1 MEKPQNSIDLFEF
14 SRNYGA
20 VKEQPAKIIFRQVN
34 KNYQLRRRYLC
45 AIGTSVGGTT
55 ITRYSIKNNEIF
67 KIVTH
72 CIQMRNKS
80 RVLHRDLKDENIL
93 ISTKSLEVKIIDF
106 GCATEWDENRIYTS
120 LSGTPEFFPPE
131 ILKNQNYLAE
141 KSTVWSLGTLLY
153 ILVTGDVPFD
163 SEKEIVN
170 AKRTKVSISK

>member
-1 MEKPQNSIDLFEF
+1 MKKLI
-14 SRNYGA
+14 
-20 VKEQPAKIIFRQVN
+20 
-34 KNYQLRRRYLC
+34 
-45 AIGTSVGGTT
+45 
-55 ITRYSIKNNEIF
+55 NEII

-131 ILKNQNYLAE
+131 IFKNQNYLAE

-170 AKRTKVSISK
+170 AKRTKVSI

>member
-1 MEKPQNSIDLFEF
+1 
-14 SRNYGA
+14 
-20 VKEQPAKIIFRQVN
+20 
-34 KNYQLRRRYLC
+34 
-45 AIGTSVGGTT
+45 
-55 ITRYSIKNNEIF
+55 
-67 KIVTH
+67 
-72 CIQMRNKS
+72 MRNKS

-131 ILKNQNYLAE
+131 IFKNKNYLAE

-163 SEKEIVN
+163 SEKEIIN
-170 AKRTKVSISK
+170 AKRTKVSISKNLFIKIILFSK

>member
-1 MEKPQNSIDLFEF
+1 MKYH
-14 SRNYGA
+14 R
-20 VKEQPAKIIFRQVN
+20 K
-34 KNYQLRRRYLC
+34 
-45 AIGTSVGGTT
+45 T
-55 ITRYSIKNNEIF
+55 NEII

-106 GCATEWDENRIYTS
+106 GCATEWDKNRIYTS

-131 ILKNQNYLAE
+131 IFKNQNYLAE

-163 SEKEIVN
+163 SEKEIVK
-170 AKRTKVSISK
+170 AKRTKVSIS

>member
-1 MEKPQNSIDLFEF
+1 
-14 SRNYGA
+14 
-20 VKEQPAKIIFRQVN
+20 
-34 KNYQLRRRYLC
+34 
-45 AIGTSVGGTT
+45 
-55 ITRYSIKNNEIF
+55 
-67 KIVTH
+67 
-72 CIQMRNKS
+72 MRNKS

-131 ILKNQNYLAE
+131 IFKNQNYLAE

-163 SEKEIVN
+163 SEKEIVI
-170 AKRTKVSISK
+170 AKRTKVSILKKFLFFFKFYFCNTYFNYFSLMKNFFQSNVVNY

>member
-1 MEKPQNSIDLFEF
+1 
-14 SRNYGA
+14 
-20 VKEQPAKIIFRQVN
+20 
-34 KNYQLRRRYLC
+34 
-45 AIGTSVGGTT
+45 
-55 ITRYSIKNNEIF
+55 
-67 KIVTH
+67 
-72 CIQMRNKS
+72 MRNKS

-131 ILKNQNYLAE
+131 IFKNQNYLAE

-170 AKRTKVSISK
+170 AKRTKVSFLKKSLFRIILFFNINLINFYFNYFSLIIL